1 MSESRTLVCAVLLA
15 AVVAA
20 AVAAGTARMTA
31 EDGPSVASVRIAE
44 LAAEHAE
51 AAARA
56 DASPEDTAAGVR
68 VWAAALDGV
77 LAEIAERHRLV
88 LLPARAVVAGAP
100 DLTDAVRLMVE
111 DRLKRAA
118 APARVSPARV
128 SPAQVSGRETGP

>member
-1 MSESRTLVCAVLLA
+1 MLVCAVLLA
-15 AVVAA
+15 AGVAA
-20 AVAAGTARMTA
+20 AVAAGTARMRA
-31 EDGPSVASVRIAE
+31 EDGPPVASVRIAE

-68 VWAAALDGV
+68 AWAAALDAV
-77 LAEIAERHRLV
+77 LAETAERHRLV
-88 LLPARAVVAGAP
+88 LLPARAVAAGAP
-100 DLTDAVRLMVE
+100 DLTDVVRLMVE

-118 APARVSPARV
+118 